1 MKPCCSLTI
10 ILCAV
15 SAGGLLL
22 PVAES
27 AAGVV
32 ASVPVAVADDGGE
45 ADRMVEMTGV
55 LAKRHRVRR
64 SERVPVRRVEVV
76 GKVGK
81 RVAWSRIWSGSET
94 QVLESGQEAGVE
106 DLLPSGGGLV
116 SEDAGSVW
124 VHMAAAPGEEWAGE
138 RVVVEREGLSGGDAV
153 GGGSEAGDGEEGG
166 ETGRLAD
173 WERERRVPEEPRR
186 WPVEMVRWAYLLPR
200 D

>member
-10 ILCAV
+10 LLFAV

-32 ASVPVAVADDGGE
+32 TSVPVAVVDDDGE

-55 LAKRHRVRR
+55 LAKQHRVRR

-76 GKVGK
+76 GKAGK
-81 RVAWSRIWSGSET
+81 RVAWSRIWSGNET

-116 SEDAGSVW
+116 SADAGSVW
-124 VHMAAAPGEEWAGE
+124 SHMAAAPGEEWADEG
-138 RVVVEREGLSGGDAV
+138 VVVESEGRSV
-153 GGGSEAGDGEEGG
+153 EGGGSVAGGG
-166 ETGRLAD
+166 EGEGEKGRMVD
-173 WERERRVPEEPRR
+173 WERERREPERPRR
-186 WPVEMVRWAYLLPR
+186 RPVEMVRWAYLLPR

>member
-10 ILCAV
+10 LLFAV

-32 ASVPVAVADDGGE
+32 TSVPVAVVDDDGE
-45 ADRMVEMTGV
+45 ADRMVEMTGE
-55 LAKRHRVRR
+55 LAKQHRVRR

-81 RVAWSRIWSGSET
+81 RVAWSRIWSGNET
-94 QVLESGQEAGVE
+94 QGLESGQEAGVE
-106 DLLPSGGGLV
+106 DLLPSGGGMV

-124 VHMAAAPGEEWAGE
+124 SHMAAAPGEDWAGGG
-138 RVVVEREGLSGGDAV
+138 VVVEREGESGGDVA
-153 GGGSEAGDGEEGG
+153 GGVSVAGGGEEGG
-166 ETGRLAD
+166 ESGRLGD
-173 WERERRVPEEPRR
+173 WERERREPEEPRR

>member
-1 MKPCCSLTI
+1 M
-10 ILCAV
+10 
-15 SAGGLLL
+15 L

-32 ASVPVAVADDGGE
+32 TSVPVAVVDDDGE
-45 ADRMVEMTGV
+45 ADRMVEMTGE
-55 LAKRHRVRR
+55 LAKQHRVRR

-81 RVAWSRIWSGSET
+81 RVAWSRIWSGNET
-94 QVLESGQEAGVE
+94 QGLESGQEAGVD

-116 SEDAGSVW
+116 SADAGSVW
-124 VHMAAAPGEEWAGE
+124 SHMAAAPGEDWVGE
-138 RVVVEREGLSGGDAV
+138 GVVVERGGDVA
-153 GGGSEAGDGEEGG
+153 GGVSVAGGGEEGG
-166 ETGRLAD
+166 ESGRLGD
-173 WERERRVPEEPRR
+173 WERERREPEEPRR

>member
-10 ILCAV
+10 LRFAV

-32 ASVPVAVADDGGE
+32 TSVPVAVVDDDGE

-55 LAKRHRVRR
+55 LAKQHRVRR
-64 SERVPVRRVEVV
+64 SERVPVRRVEVA

-81 RVAWSRIWSGSET
+81 RVAWSRIWSGNET
-94 QVLESGQEAGVE
+94 QVLESGQEAGVD

-116 SEDAGSVW
+116 SADAGSVW
-124 VHMAAAPGEEWAGE
+124 SHMAAAPGEEWAGVG
-138 RVVVEREGLSGGDAV
+138 VVVETTVGRVGGWGIGSGRGGRLSGRGVGRWRWCGGRICCREIELEGDDV
-153 GGGSEAGDGEEGG
+153 YSGGGQD
-166 ETGRLAD
+166 
-173 WERERRVPEEPRR
+173 
-186 WPVEMVRWAYLLPR
+186 
-200 D
+200 

>member
-10 ILCAV
+10 LLYAV

-22 PVAES
+22 PVVES

-32 ASVPVAVADDGGE
+32 ASVPVAVADDDGE

-81 RVAWSRIWSGSET
+81 RVAWSRIWSGNEA

-106 DLLPSGGGLV
+106 DLLPSGGGL
-116 SEDAGSVW
+116 EGADGGSVW
-124 VHMAAAPGEEWAGE
+124 SHMAAAPGEEWAGE
-138 RVVVEREGLSGGDAV
+138 GVVVEREGESGGDAE
-153 GGGSEAGDGEEGG
+153 GGGEGEG
-166 ETGRLAD
+166 ENVRLGE
-173 WERERRVPEEPRR
+173 WERERREPERPRR
-186 WPVEMVRWAYLLPR
+186 RPVEMVRWAYLLPR